1 MATPTDSAL
10 QSFRERVALLERAG
24 LPAGW
29 GGPGVVDALAGA
41 AASGADA
48 DILLEAA
55 VRTGQEAA
63 DLARAR
69 RRPWFMPLLVCAGA
83 ALGAALLSAALEP
96 VFGRAYA
103 EFRVPAGP
111 GLALLER
118 ARDALP
124 LLAAAAAAALAL
136 AGWVALASRP
146 RPRSGD
152 AALTA
157 LGCETLAALDDA
169 GVAPERARAAAGPLA
184 AAVAAS
190 EEPLVRWAGGIDL
203 GGVSRAFALRQ
214 AARMAS
220 ASIERRLGE
229 TDWARR
235 MIVAVLVAGAA
246 VLAYA
251 LVLFLPAVDFLL
263 ALSDSTV
270 SR

>member
-1 MATPTDSAL
+1 MAIQADSTPHA
-10 QSFRERVALLERAG
+10 FRERVARLERAG

-29 GGPGVVDALAGA
+29 GGEGVIDALAGA

-48 DILLEAA
+48 EVLLEAA

-63 DLARAR
+63 DLARGR

-83 ALGAALLSAALEP
+83 ALGAALLSTALAP
-96 VFGRAYA
+96 LFDRAYA

-118 ARDALP
+118 ARAAQP

-136 AGWVALASRP
+136 AGWVAMASRP
-146 RPRSGD
+146 RPGPGD
-152 AALTA
+152 SALTA

-169 GVAPERARAAAGPLA
+169 GVEPEAAIAAAGSLA
-184 AAVAAS
+184 AAVAAA
-190 EEPLVRWAGGIDL
+190 EEPFVRWARGLDL

-214 AARMAS
+214 AARVAS
-220 ASIERRLGE
+220 ARIDRRLGE
-229 TDWARR
+229 SGWARR
-235 MIVAVLVAGAA
+235 VVVAVLVAGAA